1 MTTGKRYDFLLKQM
15 KDRESGVES
24 LESTSKEPEV
34 AGKEEANLESRVE
47 TEESR
52 ARPV

>member
-24 LESTSKEPEV
+24 LESTSQEPEV
-34 AGKEEANLESRVE
+34 VGKGGDRSRV
-47 TEESR
+47 
-52 ARPV
+52 

>member
-24 LESTSKEPEV
+24 LESTSQEPVVVGER
-34 AGKEEANLESRVE
+34 ERQI
-47 TEESR
+47 
-52 ARPV
+52 